1 MGHREQAARALS
13 LSFSQRGGNMTIYA
27 WVQDGVIRDI
37 SKKGPEKV
45 FTPEVAALY
54 DQQVPDKV
62 KPGDLWDGTTWTPAA
77 DILPVPIVIPPVRP
91 TVSLLDFTFLFTAA
105 EFKAIR
111 ANKTEAIEQSVLRLE
126 SPQAS
131 FIDLG
136 KPYVLVYLE
145 ALVAAS
151 ILTNARVSKILTGKF
166 PSEV

>member
-1 MGHREQAARALS
+1 
-13 LSFSQRGGNMTIYA
+13 MTIYA

-37 SKKGPEKV
+37 SKKDPEKV

-62 KPGDLWDGTTWTPAA
+62 KPGDLWDRTTWTPAA
-77 DILPVPIVIPPVRP
+77 NIPSVPIVIPPVRP
-91 TVSLLDFTFLFTAA
+91 TVSLLDFTFLFTAT

-111 ANKTEAIEQSVLRLE
+111 ANKTDAIEQSVLRLE
-126 SPQAS
+126 SPQAT

-145 ALVAAS
+145 ALVAAG
-151 ILTNARVSKILTGKF
+151 ILTNERVSKILTGKF
-166 PSEV
+166 PSET

>member
-1 MGHREQAARALS
+1 
-13 LSFSQRGGNMTIYA
+13 MTIYT

-37 SKKGPEKV
+37 SKKDPEKV

-54 DQQVPDKV
+54 DQQVPDKA

-111 ANKTEAIEQSVLRLE
+111 ANKTDAIEQSVLRLE